1 MTDDPRIGALADA
14 VRDLRRDLDSL
25 TAVVEKTAAAHARN
39 LDVSAWVRTEILARA
54 RRVTEPKP
62 GVKPKPQSPGNES

>member
-25 TAVVEKTAAAHARN
+25 TAVVEKTAAAFAALLTK
-39 LDVSAWVRTEILARA
+39 LDQREEYEQEQRE
-54 RRVTEPKP
+54 RE
-62 GVKPKPQSPGNES
+62 G